1 LRLIQPP
8 APGQPSLSRGRWL
21 GWALAGLILAGC
33 LLVVRPRDVIEA
45 LGRLSGRELATLL
58 LIATANRLLTGLK
71 WGLLLRLLGV
81 RLPLARAVRLF
92 YQAAF
97 AGALMPVPVGGDLLR
112 AYWVG
117 RGEDATPEAV
127 ASLVAERL
135 LGLLSTLNWALL
147 GGTALAVRLVPDH
160 AWLLAGFCVPAALAA
175 DVGFALSLSGRV
187 RGFVLGRLE
196 RLGGGPLRRFGAA
209 LAGLG
214 RDRRGLLLNAGLT
227 FVEHGL
233 QILLLYA
240 AALSLDVAAGPVA
253 FGAAAAVQQFFV
265 HLPVTPDGLGVAE
278 LGAIGVLGLV
288 GVTPAVAVSLSLVTR
303 AVMLLAM
310 TPGAMFL
317 LAERRG
323 RVAVAARPGA
333 P

>member
-1 LRLIQPP
+1 LRATEPT
-8 APGQPSLSRGRWL
+8 PGQRGLGRGRWL

-33 LLVVRPRDVIEA
+33 LLVVRPRDLVEA
-45 LGRLSGRELATLL
+45 LGRLSGQELAVLL
-58 LIATANRLLTGLK
+58 LIATANRLLMGLK

-147 GGTALAVRLVPDH
+147 GGTVLAVRLVPDH
-160 AWLLAGFCVPAALAA
+160 AWLLGAFCVPAALGA
-175 DVGFALSLSGRV
+175 DLAFALSLSGRV
-187 RGFVLGRLE
+187 RDLVLRRLE
-196 RLGGGPLRRFGAA
+196 RLGGPGHVGPLRRFGAA

-227 FVEHGL
+227 LVEHGL

-240 AALSLDVAAGPVA
+240 TALSLDVAAGPVA
-253 FGAAAAVQQFFV
+253 FGAVAAVQQSFLHF
-265 HLPVTPDGLGVAE
+265 PITPDGLGVAE
-278 LGAIGVLGLV
+278 LSAIGVLGLV
-288 GVTPAVAVSLSLVTR
+288 GVAPAVAVSLSLIVR
-303 AVMLLAM
+303 VVMLLAM
-310 TPGAMFL
+310 TPGALLL
-317 LAERRG
+317 LAERRW
-323 RVAVAARPGA
+323 RTAAAR
-333 P
+333 